1 MSVYNHYERLR
12 GTMSEINNKYL
23 TVSALS
29 AYLKRKFDADPY
41 LAKVYVTGEISNMGR
56 RRGPHLYFSIK
67 DSEGNAVISAS
78 MFGYQKRIKF
88 QPEEGMKINAV
99 GRVELYEP
107 RGSYSLILESMS
119 PDGVGELF
127 LAYEQLK
134 KRLQAEGLFDLPKK
148 NIPLFPKKIAVVTS
162 PTGAVIEDIART
174 VQRRFP
180 TAQVILFPAVVQGDK
195 AAPTIIRQ
203 LNRIDDMAFDT
214 IIVGRGGGSIE
225 DLWAFNDE
233 QLARTIAALKT
244 PVISS
249 VGHETDN
256 TLADFVAD
264 RRAAT
269 PTAAAELATP
279 ITLAQIQSRLQ
290 ELQVRQLTRIQQI
303 IATQKQRLNR
313 MTEHVI
319 FKQPDRLYTGYNQRV
334 DQAARLLVQLTHQR
348 LINAQHDYTTL
359 VQRQQ
364 QLQQHLLQ
372 PSQEKLQL
380 LGAKLDLV
388 SPLKI
393 LTRGYAIV
401 TKNEQ
406 VVRSVNVLNKDDE
419 INVRFADGNAVANI
433 TGVKHE

>member
-12 GTMSEINNKYL
+12 GTMSETNNKYL

-203 LNRIDDMAFDT
+203 LNRIDAMAFDT

-225 DLWAFNDE
+225 DLWVFNDE

-359 VQRQQ
+359 VHRQQ

-401 TKNEQ
+401 TQNEQ

-419 INVRFADGNAVANI
+419 INVRLADGSAVANI
-433 TGVKHE
+433 TGVKRE

>member
-1 MSVYNHYERLR
+1 MEKEQNQ
-12 GTMSEINNKYL
+12 YL
-23 TVSALS
+23 TVSALT

-67 DSEGNAVISAS
+67 DSESNAVINAS
-78 MFGYQKRIKF
+78 MFGYERRIKF
-88 QPEEGMKINAV
+88 QPEEGMKINAI
-99 GRVELYEP
+99 GRVEIYEP
-107 RGSYSLILESMS
+107 RGSYSIILESMT

-134 KRLQAEGLFDLPKK
+134 RKLQTEGLFDLPKK
-148 NIPLFPKKIAVVTS
+148 QIPLFPKKIAVITS

-180 TAQVILFPAVVQGDK
+180 SAQVILFPAVVQGEK

-203 LNRIDDMAFDT
+203 LQRIDNMDFDT
-214 IIVGRGGGSIE
+214 LIVGRGGGSIE

-233 QLARTIAALKT
+233 NLARTVASMQT

-256 TLADFVAD
+256 TLVDFVSD

-279 ITLAQIQSRLQ
+279 VTLQQLTTRLQ
-290 ELQVRQLTRIQQI
+290 ELHLRQISRIKQMIDMRQ
-303 IATQKQRLNR
+303 QRLNR
-313 MTEHVI
+313 VATHVI
-319 FKQPDRLYTGYNQRV
+319 FQQPDRLYTGYNQRI
-334 DQAARLLVQLTHQR
+334 DQLSHSLQQLTKQKV
-348 LINAQHDYTTL
+348 INEEHKLSAIL
-359 VQRQQ
+359 QRQQ
-364 QLQQHLLQ
+364 QLQRSLLQ
-372 PSQEKLQL
+372 PVQERLQL
-380 LGAKLDLV
+380 LSTKLDLV

-393 LTRGYAIV
+393 LSSGYAIV
-401 TKNEQ
+401 EHNNK
-406 VVRSVNVLNKDDE
+406 VVRSTTSIKFNDE
-419 INVRFADGNAVANI
+419 VDMRFSDGHATAKI
-433 TGVKHE
+433 TGVQHE

>member
-1 MSVYNHYERLR
+1 MEKEQNQ
-12 GTMSEINNKYL
+12 YL
-23 TVSALS
+23 TVSALT

-67 DSEGNAVISAS
+67 DSESNAVINAS
-78 MFGYQKRIKF
+78 MFGYERRIKF
-88 QPEEGMKINAV
+88 QPEEGMKINAI
-99 GRVELYEP
+99 GRVEIYEP
-107 RGSYSLILESMS
+107 RGSYSIILESMT

-134 KRLQAEGLFDLPKK
+134 RKLQAEGLFDLPKK
-148 NIPLFPKKIAVVTS
+148 QLPLFPKKIAVITS

-180 TAQVILFPAVVQGDK
+180 SAQVILFPAVVQGEK

-203 LNRIDDMAFDT
+203 LQRIDNMDFDT
-214 IIVGRGGGSIE
+214 LIVGRGGGSIE

-233 QLARTIAALKT
+233 NLARTVTSMQT

-256 TLADFVAD
+256 TLVDFVSD

-279 ITLAQIQSRLQ
+279 VTLQQLTTRLQ
-290 ELQVRQLTRIQQI
+290 ELHLRQISRIKQMIDMRQ
-303 IATQKQRLNR
+303 QRLNR
-313 MTEHVI
+313 VATHVI
-319 FKQPDRLYTGYNQRV
+319 FQQPDRLYTGYNQRI
-334 DQAARLLVQLTHQR
+334 DQLSHSLQQLTKQKV
-348 LINAQHDYTTL
+348 INEEHKLAAIL
-359 VQRQQ
+359 QRQQ
-364 QLQQHLLQ
+364 QLQRSLLQ
-372 PSQEKLQL
+372 PVQERLQL
-380 LGAKLDLV
+380 LSTKLDLV

-393 LTRGYAIV
+393 LSSGYAIV
-401 TKNEQ
+401 EHDNK
-406 VVRSVNVLNKDDE
+406 VVRSTTNITINDE
-419 INVRFADGNAVANI
+419 IDMRFSDGHATAKI

>member
-56 RRGPHLYFSIK
+56 RRGLHLYFSIK

-372 PSQEKLQL
+372 PSQEQLQL
-380 LGAKLDLV
+380 LGTKLDLV

>member
-12 GTMSEINNKYL
+12 GTMSETNNKYL

-303 IATQKQRLNR
+303 ITTQKQRLNR

-334 DQAARLLVQLTHQR
+334 DQAAKLLVQLTHQR

-401 TKNEQ
+401 TQNEQ

-419 INVRFADGNAVANI
+419 INVRFADGSAVANI

>member
-1 MSVYNHYERLR
+1 MEKEQNQ
-12 GTMSEINNKYL
+12 YL

-67 DSEGNAVISAS
+67 DSESNAVINAS
-78 MFGYQKRIKF
+78 MFGYERRIKF
-88 QPEEGMKINAV
+88 QPEEGMKINAI
-99 GRVELYEP
+99 GRVEIYEP
-107 RGSYSLILESMS
+107 RGSYPIILESMT

-134 KRLQAEGLFDLPKK
+134 RKLQTEGLFDLPKK
-148 NIPLFPKKIAVVTS
+148 QIPLFPKKIAVITS

-180 TAQVILFPAVVQGDK
+180 SAQVILFPAVVQGEK

-203 LNRIDDMAFDT
+203 LQRIDNMDFDT
-214 IIVGRGGGSIE
+214 LIVGRGGGSIE

-233 QLARTIAALKT
+233 NLARTVASMQT

-256 TLADFVAD
+256 TLVDFVSD

-279 ITLAQIQSRLQ
+279 VTLQQLTTRLQ
-290 ELQVRQLTRIQQI
+290 ELHLRQISRIKQMIDMRQ
-303 IATQKQRLNR
+303 QRLNR
-313 MTEHVI
+313 VATHVI
-319 FKQPDRLYTGYNQRV
+319 FQQPDRLYTGYNQRI
-334 DQAARLLVQLTHQR
+334 DQLSHSLQQLTKQKV
-348 LINAQHDYTTL
+348 INEEHKLSAIL
-359 VQRQQ
+359 QRQQ
-364 QLQQHLLQ
+364 QLQRSLLQ
-372 PSQEKLQL
+372 PVQERLQL
-380 LGAKLDLV
+380 LSTKLDLV

-393 LTRGYAIV
+393 LSSGYAIV
-401 TKNEQ
+401 EHNNK
-406 VVRSVNVLNKDDE
+406 VVRSTTSIKFNDE
-419 INVRFADGNAVANI
+419 VDMRFSDGHATAKI
-433 TGVKHE
+433 TGVQHE

>member
-1 MSVYNHYERLR
+1 MSIYNHYERLR

-233 QLARTIAALKT
+233 QLARTIAAVKT

-279 ITLAQIQSRLQ
+279 ITFAQIQSRLQ

-372 PSQEKLQL
+372 PSQEQLQL
-380 LGAKLDLV
+380 LGTKLDLV